1 MRSSRPIP
9 TIPSRSLNRPSLL
22 AALRNTG
29 KQATAWAGGLLALSS
44 LWLPATSAGAADA
57 ADDSVLQEVIVTA
70 NRRTED
76 TKDVPIS
83 IGVIDAQQIQDLHVD
98 GYEDISRLLAGI
110 SFAAHNNGPNGPGQD
125 NITIRG
131 VSSTVGNPTV
141 ATYIDDVPL
150 ITFTGYEGDT
160 EPRLI
165 DIERV
170 EVLRGPQGTLYGA
183 SSEGGTVRYIT
194 NQPDA
199 GSFSGYLRQDYSG
212 TEFGGFNFDERGV
225 LNIPVVEDVFAVRLS
240 AEYGK
245 QSGYINN
252 YALEGSLADGTAS
265 AGPLQRRGVNNETD
279 AVVRLVGKWTL
290 SEDFTVT
297 PSVLYQSVSTGAT
310 STFLPQY
317 GTYNQ
322 NFQVPSPDND
332 SLLLPTL
339 TIKKGLGFADL
350 NSVTSYLYRKVDR
363 QTDGTFYNTTAI
375 VQSVLDPATTLPY
388 TAHTAQNNDILGNV
402 PSPVY
407 FRDNFNT
414 WTQELRLSSP
424 ADASRVKWV
433 AGLFYA
439 DEEWTHLDYEPA
451 PGFSAAFQNIYGYS
465 IDQDPLLNP
474 TLGTPGYNSNFWA
487 NDLVWEVYDHN
498 NVDQY
503 SAFGQIDIDV
513 TSALHVGIGDRYVK
527 AREKF
532 DEVGAGFFDFGG
544 VGTTGTPFTQS
555 SSFSGSTPK
564 FTATYDLTDL
574 ASLYATAAKGFRL
587 GGETTPNTNSLC
599 VQGLATI
606 GIYSSPSSYQP
617 DHVWSYELGS
627 KSLLFQKTLSVNAD
641 VYYLDWSNIQQTI
654 TIPICGGALNT
665 NIGDAKAIGGELE
678 VRFKPPVINGLTV
691 GVNLGGEHAYV
702 TSTVDAMT
710 AAVGQDIL
718 YTPKFTATVL
728 ADYTQHLTDSIIGF
742 VRGDFA
748 YTGES
753 YGSFQVGTP
762 GYIDP
767 AYSVVNLNVGVDIQT
782 FQIAVYAK
790 NLFDNRTILQEPTVN
805 SVLEGYTL
813 RPMTIGLTIQ
823 TKF

>member
-1 MRSSRPIP
+1 M
-9 TIPSRSLNRPSLL
+9 
-22 AALRNTG
+22 
-29 KQATAWAGGLLALSS
+29 
-44 LWLPATSAGAADA
+44 SARAEDASDDA
-57 ADDSVLQEVIVTA
+57 ALQEVVVTA

-76 TKDVPIS
+76 IKDVPVS
-83 IGVIDAQQIQDLHVD
+83 IGVVDAQQIDDLHVD
-98 GYEDISRLLAGI
+98 GYEDLSRVVAGI

-141 ATYIDDVPL
+141 STYLDDVPL

-165 DIERV
+165 DVERV
-170 EVLRGPQGTLYGA
+170 EILRGPQGTLYGA

-194 NQPDA
+194 NQPNA
-199 GSFSGYLRQDYSG
+199 KEWSGYLRQDYSG

-225 LNIPVVEDVFAVRLS
+225 LNIPVVEDVFALRIS

-245 QSGYINN
+245 QSGYVNN
-252 YALEGSLADGTAS
+252 YALEGSLAAGTAT
-265 AGPLQRRGVNNETD
+265 AGPLLRKGVNNETD
-279 AVVRLVGKWTL
+279 AVVRIVGKW
-290 SEDFTVT
+290 SIAEDFTVT
-297 PSVLYQSVSTGAT
+297 PSVLYQQISLGSS

-322 NFQVPSPDND
+322 NFQVPSPDTD

-350 NSVTSYLYRKVDR
+350 TSVTSYLYRRVNRD
-363 QTDGTFYNTTAI
+363 TDGTFFNTTAI
-375 VQSVLDPATTLPY
+375 AQFTLDAQPGPPY
-388 TAHTAQNNDILGNV
+388 TTHTLQNNDILGNIA
-402 PSPVY
+402 SPVF

-414 WTQELRLSSP
+414 WTQELRLASP
-424 ADASRVKWV
+424 VGAGRIKWV

-439 DEEWTHLDYEPA
+439 DEEWTHLDHETA
-451 PGFSAAFQNIYGYS
+451 PGFSAAFQSIYGYG
-465 IDQDPLLNP
+465 IDQDPNLNP
-474 TLGTPGYNSNFWA
+474 TVINPPYNPNFWA
-487 NDLVWEVYDHN
+487 NDLVWQVYDHN

-503 SAFGQIDIDV
+503 SVFGQVDIDV
-513 TSALHVGIGDRYVK
+513 TSSLHLGIGDRYVEAK
-527 AREKF
+527 EKF
-532 DEVGAGFFDFGG
+532 DEVGAGYFDYGG
-544 VGTTGTPFTQS
+544 VGTTGSPFYQS

-564 FTATYDLTDL
+564 ATLTYDLTDF
-574 ASLYATAAKGFRL
+574 ASVYASAAKGFRL

-599 VQGLATI
+599 VTGLASI

-641 VYYLDWSNIQQTI
+641 VYYLDWSSIQQTI

-678 VRFKPPVINGLTV
+678 VRYKPPVINGLTL
-691 GVNLGGEHAYV
+691 GANLGGEHAYV
-702 TSTVDAMT
+702 TSTVDAKT

-718 YTPKFTATVL
+718 YTPKYTATLL
-728 ADYTQHLTDSIIGF
+728 ADYTRHLTDSLVGF
-742 VRGDFA
+742 VRGDYA
-748 YTGES
+748 YTGQS
-753 YGSFQVGTP
+753 YGSFQVGQP

-767 AYSVVNLNVGVDIQT
+767 AYSVVNLNVGIAIQN
-782 FQIAVYAK
+782 FQIAAYAK
-790 NLFDNRTILQEPTVN
+790 NLFDDRTVLQEPTIN

-813 RPMTIGLTIQ
+813 RPVTIGLTFQ